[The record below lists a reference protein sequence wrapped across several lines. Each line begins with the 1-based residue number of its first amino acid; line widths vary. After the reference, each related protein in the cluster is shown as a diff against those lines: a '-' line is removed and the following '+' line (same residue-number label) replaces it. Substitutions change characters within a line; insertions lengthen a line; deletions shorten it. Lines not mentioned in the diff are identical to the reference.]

1 MMFFLSWYGFRPEKK
16 MQLIAP
22 KIKTPKEISIVIP
35 VKDNQRGIDHFFYDF
50 FRTQELQ
57 SLPLEILVVCDK
69 GTSVNVPKECSDYP
83 IKIRVLCSSGIGP
96 ASARNIGWQSA
107 RGKWILFTDSDC
119 RPAPEWLKS
128 YIEASNGSIGYS
140 GTVLSYGRDFISR
153 YYESQRILMPS
164 IDSQAG
170 VVSPDYLITANAMV
184 WKKALETI
192 GGFNEAI
199 EIAAGEDVDLGFR
212 LREIGNLGFAAKSV
226 VFHEFGDGFV
236 GFMKRFR
243 RYGKGNRLLAD
254 MYALNIRPRRF
265 KPQRSSFGNL
275 VLAYIQHLSMLWG
288 WYFD

>member
-1 MMFFLSWYGFRPEKK
+1 MFYLSWYGYRPDKK

-22 KIKTPKEISIVIP
+22 RIKTSKEISIVIP

-57 SLPLEILVVCDK
+57 SLPLELLLICDK
-69 GTSVNVPKECSDYP
+69 GASVSVPKECSSYP
-83 IKIRVLCSSGIGP
+83 IEVRVLCSSGIGP
-96 ASARNIGWQSA
+96 ASARNVGWQTAS
-107 RGKWILFTDSDC
+107 GKWILFTDSDC
-119 RPAPEWLKS
+119 RPTPQWLKG

-153 YYESQRILMPS
+153 YYESQGILMPS
-164 IDSQAG
+164 INNEAR

-184 WKKALETI
+184 WKKALEKI

-199 EIAAGEDVDLGFR
+199 KIAAGEDVDLGFR
-212 LREIGNLGFAAKSV
+212 LREIGNLSFVAKSV

-243 RYGKGNRLLAD
+243 RYGKGNRLLAQ
-254 MYALNIRPRRF
+254 MYALNIRPKRF
-265 KPQRSSFGNL
+265 KPRKSSFGNSI
-275 VLAYIQHLSMLWG
+275 LAYTQYLSMLWG